1 MAQPPAPYRAGYV
14 AIVGRPNVGKST
26 LLNRLV
32 GQKISITSR
41 KPQTT
46 RQRITGILTRDDAQL
61 LFVDTPGFQ
70 TRHTSS
76 LNRHMNRIVTQA
88 LADVDLILLVIE
100 AGRFSTEDRALLALL
115 PGKRRVLLVIN
126 KIDRLADRGL
136 LLPFIA
142 KVAGEHDFAEVVPVS
157 ASKGHGID
165 ELAGTIGRYLP
176 EQPALYG
183 ADEITESSERFLVA
197 ELIREKLFRLLGDE
211 LPYVSAVLIDRFAM
225 EGTMRRIHASIIVD
239 KESHKG
245 IVVGA
250 NGAQLKAI
258 GSKARIDIE
267 RLVGG
272 KVHLEIWVKV
282 KRGWTENRQ
291 VLKQLGYG

>member
-1 MAQPPAPYRAGYV
+1 MAQSSAKFRAGYI

-32 GQKISITSR
+32 GQKVSITSR

-70 TRHTSS
+70 TRHTST
-76 LNRHMNRIVTQA
+76 LNRHMNRVVTQA
-88 LADVDLILLVIE
+88 LADVDVILLVVE
-100 AGRFSTEDRALLALL
+100 AERFTDEDRELLSLLPPNRPVLLAL
-115 PGKRRVLLVIN
+115 N
-126 KIDRLADRGL
+126 KIDRLTDRAS
-136 LLPFIA
+136 LLPLITQA
-142 KVAGEHDFAEVVPVS
+142 SAEHTFAEIVPVS
-157 ASKGHGID
+157 ATKGRSVED
-165 ELAGTIGRYLP
+165 LAKTISSYLP
-176 EQPALYG
+176 QQPALYG
-183 ADEITESSERFLVA
+183 ADEITESSERFLAA
-197 ELIREKLFRLLGDE
+197 EMIREKLFHLLGDE
-211 LPYVSAVLIDRFAM
+211 LPYVSAVIIDRFVMDGAL
-225 EGTMRRIHASIIVD
+225 RRIHASIIVD

-250 NGAQLKAI
+250 KGAQLKAI
-258 GSKARIDIE
+258 ATKARIDME
-267 RLVGG
+267 KLFGG
-272 KVHLEIWVKV
+272 KVFLEVWVKV

>member
-1 MAQPPAPYRAGYV
+1 MTQPLAPFRAGYV

-32 GQKISITSR
+32 GQKVSITSR

-61 LFVDTPGFQ
+61 MFVDTPGFQ
-70 TRHTSS
+70 TRHVSA

-88 LADVDLILLVIE
+88 LADVDVILLIIE
-100 AGRFSTEDRALLALL
+100 AGRFSAEDRALLALL

-142 KVAGEHDFAEVVPVS
+142 GIAGEHDFAEVVPVS

-176 EQPALYG
+176 EQAALYG
-183 ADEITESSERFLVA
+183 ADEITESSERFLAA

-211 LPYVSAVLIDRFAM
+211 LPYVSAVMIDRFVM
-225 EGTMRRIHASIIVD
+225 EGTLRRIQASIIVD

-250 NGAQLKAI
+250 KGAQLKAI
-258 GSKARIDIE
+258 GTKARIDIE

-272 KVHLEIWVKV
+272 KVHLELWVKV
-282 KRGWTENRQ
+282 KPGWTENRQ